1 MTFKTSQPKNIM
13 TLVVTA
19 EPVPLKID
27 TDGIVRVGKTCVTLD
42 IKDLLLILAWSL
54 EGELE
59 GQIYY
64 LPF

>member
-1 MTFKTSQPKNIM
+1 M